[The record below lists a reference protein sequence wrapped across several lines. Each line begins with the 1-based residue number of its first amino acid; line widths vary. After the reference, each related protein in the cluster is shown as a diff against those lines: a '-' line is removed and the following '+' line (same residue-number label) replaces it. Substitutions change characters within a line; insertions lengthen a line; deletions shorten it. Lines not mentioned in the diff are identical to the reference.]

1 MGKVSDRHDTVL
13 RSQRGCGGAGSRG
26 SPWFPLRFNQLLGV
40 RWRGRLLGPG
50 RAVAELRTPWPW
62 CVYDVFWLLSFGL
75 YVPVPAPLAPPF
87 LRGLRPG
94 KVFSGAPSS
103 LISSE
108 DFPGLALRVD
118 GPARAQL
125 RKLRQQ
131 PKNNGGEGSWPVT
144 IDRPTPHV
152 SAKAK
157 T

>member
-1 MGKVSDRHDTVL
+1 MLKSGGRLAGLALVSAALQPVEGRPLARPAV
-13 RSQRGCGGAGSRG
+13 GSRAHRRRA
-26 SPWFPLRFNQLLGV
+26 PDPLAL
-40 RWRGRLLGPG
+40 
-50 RAVAELRTPWPW
+50 

-144 IDRPTPHV
+144 
-152 SAKAK
+152 
-157 T
+157 